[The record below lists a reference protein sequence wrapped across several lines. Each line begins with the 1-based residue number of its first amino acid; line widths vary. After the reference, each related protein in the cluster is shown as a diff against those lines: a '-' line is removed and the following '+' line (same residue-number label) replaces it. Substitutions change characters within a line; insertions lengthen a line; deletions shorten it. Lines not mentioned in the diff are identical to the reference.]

1 MKKTLIIILALT
13 CTMQLWSIFGKNK
26 IQNKPVEWAVIK
38 TLHYDIY
45 YEKENEEF
53 GRIAA
58 LMSEEAYY
66 YLKSAFIRPVKKRI
80 PIIFYS
86 TNQNFET
93 TNIIPNLLS
102 EGVGGFTESD
112 RNRVAI
118 PFNGSYLDMEE
129 TLIHELTHAYINDIN
144 NGNNSLLKINRL
156 PFWFSEGLP
165 EYFSI
170 GGKSTKNNS
179 FVLDL
184 IYNSQIPEFEY
195 LGGFYAYRIGEL
207 FISYLS
213 EKYGQEKV
221 LEFYYELR
229 YAKNQELAVKK
240 VFDQDFKKL
249 QKEWRNYLKR
259 KYSIYMQEYDVPYE
273 VFEQL
278 TFRDKDGSGMNSPV
292 KFVPKT
298 GEYLYFSD
306 KSIHRDIWK
315 NSILDPQKA
324 KRIIKGETS
333 AAIEEFHYERNNLDF
348 FPDGDRFA
356 FAAETSR
363 GDVIHIASL
372 KKRKIIQTINIPDI
386 DVIYELDVN
395 PSGNKIAFG
404 GQKNFTSDIFIYDLE
419 TEKITQIT
427 DDKYYDGQPIWN
439 NSEDKLAFVSERKL
453 YGERVKNHLFY
464 QLSRDIYYYDFEE
477 KAFYQVT
484 QEKQNNTHPIWTN
497 DDEKIIFLHEGDIA
511 NNLEIIKL
519 ETGERASI
527 TNTLG
532 YINSIDLNESNDEL
546 LLSIFYDRGWDIY
559 LASNPLK
566 NLEYR
571 KGELPKLVQFEK
583 NFYETF
589 KIDEYKYFGKREREF
604 RKELPEIRKNIT
616 RFNLGNIIEQ
626 DSLDKAYNLE
636 LDSKPIDIKIPEI
649 SDYKSRY
656 YLDNLWGGLA
666 YSPSGGTFAEIYFK
680 LSNLM
685 GDSKIGITLGVNGN
699 IENSN
704 FRFNYM
710 NLARRIDYGMGGF
723 YLNDATVYKF
733 INESGGT
740 YGYLRERIRNIG
752 IMGSLQYPFSKYC
765 RLDFDAILNRKEIN
779 YDWAYSG
786 DSEWTEDFIDN
797 NVQEQYGLEA
807 YNENIISPQ
816 ITFNFDNA
824 IYGSTGPISGW
835 KSAILFNHSYSN
847 IKNHSLFYTD
857 VRRYFFFNK
866 RYSIAARFI
875 GGTIIGET
883 SSRFD
888 LDYHSGVRGFYD
900 DELRGR
906 NKLVS
911 NLELRFPFIDRL
923 SIAFPLPID
932 LGYIRG
938 STFLDAGTVWNKDGL
953 MLGKQN
959 KLEDLKIG
967 MGFGPRVNVGYFV
980 IKFDVAWNTD
990 LENFSRPSYYFSLSP
1005 DF

>member
-1 MKKTLIIILALT
+1 MKKIWMMALVLT

-26 IQNKPVEWAVIK
+26 IQSEPVEWAVIK

-45 YEKENEEF
+45 FEKGNDEF

-66 YLKSAFIRPVKKRI
+66 YLKSVFVRPVKKRI

-93 TNIIPNLLS
+93 TNIISNLLS
-102 EGVGGFTESD
+102 EGVGGFTESS
-112 RNRVAI
+112 RNRVAV

-129 TLIHELTHAYINDIN
+129 TLIHELTHAYVNDL
-144 NGNNSLLKINRL
+144 NGGSNSLLKIYRL

-184 IYNSQIPEFEY
+184 IYNSQIPKFDF
-195 LGGFYAYRIGEL
+195 LGGFFAYRIGEL
-207 FISYLS
+207 FLTYLD
-213 EKYGQEKV
+213 EEYGQDKV
-221 LEFYYELR
+221 IEFFYELR
-229 YAKNQELAVKK
+229 HSKDQELAVKK
-240 VFDQDFKKL
+240 VFDQDFDKL
-249 QKEWRNYLKR
+249 QKKWRNHLKR
-259 KYSIYMQEYDVPYE
+259 KYSICMQKYDVPYE

-306 KSIHRDIWK
+306 RKIHRDIWK

-333 AAIEEFHYERNNLDF
+333 ATIEEFHYERNNLDF

-356 FAAETSR
+356 FAAETSH

-372 KKRKIIQTINIPDI
+372 SKKKIIQTIHVPEIN
-386 DVIYELDVN
+386 VIYELDVS
-395 PSGNKIAFG
+395 PSGDKIAFG
-404 GQKNFTSDIFIYDLE
+404 GQKIFASDVFIYDLNTGE
-419 TEKITQIT
+419 ITQVT
-427 DDKYYDGQPIWN
+427 DDKYYDGQPRWN
-439 NSEDKLAFVSERKL
+439 NSGDKLAFVRKHEL
-453 YGERVKNHLFY
+453 YGERVKSHLFY
-464 QLSRDIYYYDFEE
+464 QLSRDIYYYDFTE

-484 QEKQNNTHPIWTN
+484 EDEQNNTQPIWTKN
-497 DDEKIIFLHEGDIA
+497 DKEIIFLHEGDIA

-519 ETGERASI
+519 ATGERAVV

-532 YINSIDLNESNDEL
+532 YINSVDINETNDEI
-546 LLSIFYDRGWDIY
+546 LLSIFYDRGWDVY

-566 NLEYR
+566 NLKYQVG
-571 KGELPKLVQFEK
+571 KLPRSVQFG
-583 NFYETF
+583 NDFYETF
-589 KIDEYKYFGKREREF
+589 EIDKYKYFGKREREF

-616 RFNLGNIIEQ
+616 RFNLGNIIEK
-626 DSLDKAYNLE
+626 DSLAKAYNLQ
-636 LDSKPIDIKIPEI
+636 LDSKPFDIKTPEI

-656 YLDNLWGGLA
+656 YLDNLWGGLS

-680 LSNLM
+680 LSDLM
-685 GDSKIGITLGVNGN
+685 GDRKIGITLGINGN

-704 FRFNYM
+704 LRFNYM

-723 YLNDATVYKF
+723 YLNDANVYKF
-733 INESGGT
+733 IDNSGGT
-740 YGYLRERIRNIG
+740 YGYLRERVRNIG
-752 IMGSLQYPFSKYC
+752 IMGTLQYPFSKFC
-765 RLDFDAILNRKEIN
+765 RLDFDVILNRKETN
-779 YDWAYSG
+779 YDWAYSD
-786 DSEWTEDFIDN
+786 DSEWTEDFIDDHI
-797 NVQEQYGLEA
+797 QEQYGLKA
-807 YNENIISPQ
+807 YDENIISPQ

-824 IYGSTGPISGW
+824 IYGATGPISGW
-835 KSAILFNHSYSN
+835 KSAVLFNHSYSN
-847 IKNHSLFYTD
+847 LKNHSLFYTD
-857 VRRYFFFNK
+857 IRRYYFFNK
-866 RYSIAARFI
+866 RYAIAARFI
-875 GGTIIGET
+875 GGTIMGET
-883 SSRFD
+883 DTRFE
-888 LDYHSGVRGFYD
+888 LDYYSGVRGFHD

-911 NLELRFPFIDRL
+911 NIELRFPFIDRL
-923 SIAFPLPID
+923 AIAFPLPID

-938 STFLDAGTVWNKDGL
+938 STFLDAGTVWNKEGL

-959 KLEDLKIG
+959 KAKDLKIG
-967 MGFGPRVNVGYFV
+967 VGFGPRVNVGYFV
-980 IKFDVAWNTD
+980 IKFDIAWNTD
-990 LENFSRPSYYFSLSP
+990 LGKFSRPSYYFSLSP